1 MSNILELYRQYI
13 GNPTAQA
20 VGGFGRGMFGLE
32 QPEYLQNELGREA
45 YRTGQAVGNMPAVA
59 APVGAIKAATQVP
72 EAIGMLGAKASQ
84 FADMLPALGVVIG
97 TKAKNA
103 EMQKLIKDIT
113 DMKNVGHIQPDINKY
128 IEKTHGAWKDP
139 TTQRYMMELDD
150 SIANFL
156 PNTAF
161 TEAIDKGYLGKK
173 RLEEIFDH
181 PKLFEAYPA
190 LKNLE
195 VTFVGTRNSSGD
207 NSGSFGTGASSKP
220 TISIHGNSLEEARR
234 TLLHEVQHF
243 IQEAEGWPRGG
254 SPDNM
259 VTGRQAILEA
269 NKAAKELTGLDPS
282 LDYNKSSI
290 AFWKKKED
298 AYRLLAKY
306 PSTQDGRYQAY
317 RDLWGERQAETV
329 ADRADLSKAVR
340 GPSFLQEMEVGQPP
354 TLPFSQQGTYLY
366 DSVAER
372 TPFLNPLLQDSI
384 GDTTR

>member
-59 APVGAIKAATQVP
+59 APVGAIKAVTQVP
-72 EAIGMLGAKASQ
+72 EAIGMLGTKASQ
-84 FADMLPALGVVIG
+84 LADMLPALGVVIG
-97 TKAKNA
+97 SKAKNS
-103 EMQKLIKDIT
+103 EMQQMFKDIT
-113 DMKNVGHIQPDINKY
+113 DMKSLGQIQPDINKY
-128 IEKTHGAWKDP
+128 IEKTHSAWRDP
-139 TTQRYMMELDD
+139 VTQRYMMELDD

-173 RLEEIFDH
+173 TLGEIFDH
-181 PKLFEAYPA
+181 PKLFEAYPG
-190 LKNLE
+190 LKDTE
-195 VTFVGTRNSSGD
+195 VTFVGTRNSSGE
-207 NSGSFGTGASSKP
+207 NAGSFGTGANSQP
-220 TISIHGNSLEEARR
+220 TISIHGNSLEEARK
-234 TLLHEVQHF
+234 TLLHEIQHY

-254 SPDNM
+254 SPSNM
-259 VTGRQAILEA
+259 ITGAAATRKA
-269 NKAAKELTGLDPS
+269 NEAAKEIAALDPTRS
-282 LDYNKSSI
+282 WNAQPIS
-290 AFWKKKED
+290 FWKKKED

-306 PSTQDGRYQAY
+306 PSTSDGKYRAY